1 MSQKSNQHNNRTSGP
16 LWKNVKNKVYQSVL
30 HYAEVKQSDWLRI
43 ASFNQSEC
51 IIWAQNDNTMLKFVL
66 TSAPCST
73 LPTYIVVIC
82 EAKASLPNVCNKT
95 TTATTTGSPECVR
108 SLEASRETY
117 FILLLFS
124 VVIPSSVR
132 REYWVTSYAEL
143 DSLHPRH
150 PINRIKRFVK
160 RPPYV
165 CSTLKK
171 YQSKM
176 AQDVVVF
183 TYPYTYFSLRRL
195 RLRQCYCS
203 NW

>member
-16 LWKNVKNKVYQSVL
+16 LWKNVKNKVYQSAL

-108 SLEASRETY
+108 SLEASRENLFHIIIICCRY
-117 FILLLFS
+117 SLFRPSRVLSDLLCRAWQ
-124 VVIPSSVR
+124 SS
-132 REYWVTSYAEL
+132 
-143 DSLHPRH
+143 
-150 PINRIKRFVK
+150 
-160 RPPYV
+160 
-165 CSTLKK
+165 STTPD
-171 YQSKM
+171 Q
-176 AQDVVVF
+176 
-183 TYPYTYFSLRRL
+183 
-195 RLRQCYCS
+195 
-203 NW
+203 